1 MKKLFFLFLLTACS
15 SNNMSNDL
23 NNEVLDF
30 DRELTFEEFKV
41 LVDKY
46 NNISNTGIHVLL
58 YHKFNWNWSR

>member
-46 NNISNTGIHVLL
+46 NNISKYPDTDN
-58 YHKFNWNWSR
+58 